1 MAKKTAKRTATKRT
15 SKPAAKTAAPK
26 VRPMNARLAK
36 MTAEPVKTEKAAK
49 PAPKF
54 SCLCGCGQP
63 TKRDWAQGHDAKA
76 KSQLMVKLGSGFGA
90 ALAAAGS
97 VATLARKCGYVGGRE
112 PAPVKKEASK

>member
-90 ALAAAGS
+90 ALAAADGGGNLS
-97 VATLARKCGYVGGRE
+97 RQSGHTCGPESPPPNKPG
-112 PAPVKKEASK
+112 A